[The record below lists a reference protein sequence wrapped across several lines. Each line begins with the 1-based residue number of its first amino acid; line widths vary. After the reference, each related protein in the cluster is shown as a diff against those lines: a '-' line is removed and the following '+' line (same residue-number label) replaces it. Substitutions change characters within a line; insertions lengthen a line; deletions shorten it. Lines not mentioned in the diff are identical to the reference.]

1 MSVGVC
7 VFANHDFNI
16 ETMETFL
23 FDFSNRLQLGKSQNE
38 IKEIV
43 KNAKNAPIQDSDLIF
58 RELELGDYSFRY
70 ETDSSFNTILHNEI
84 NVYHKDGDL
93 FFWVGLNKK
102 VLSIN
107 EILAPDDKLTVFGWN
122 YLLYDLKE
130 RPDFIKSQIN
140 TMIKDI
146 QKYIKPIFNSTQLLL
161 YPDSSGL
168 EDYLDQKSFDEL
180 LEMGLLK
187 VLRNEECY
195 KKENHT
201 KFENGIPFFLFDI

>member
-43 KNAKNAPIQDSDLIF
+43 KNAKNVPIQDSDLIF
-58 RELELGDYSFRY
+58 GELELGDYSFRY
-70 ETDSSFNTILHNEI
+70 ETDSSFNPIFNNEI

-102 VLSIN
+102 VLSID

-161 YPDSSGL
+161 YL
-168 EDYLDQKSFDEL
+168 CL
-180 LEMGLLK
+180 
-187 VLRNEECY
+187 C
-195 KKENHT
+195 H
-201 KFENGIPFFLFDI
+201 